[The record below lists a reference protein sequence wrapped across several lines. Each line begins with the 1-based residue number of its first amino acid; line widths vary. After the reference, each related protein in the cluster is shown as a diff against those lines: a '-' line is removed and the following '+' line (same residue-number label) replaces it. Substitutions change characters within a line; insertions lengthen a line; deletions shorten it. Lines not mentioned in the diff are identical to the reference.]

1 MERLRHIT
9 AAEVELRRLF
19 PLIAL
24 SSALIASAA
33 HADAPMILLDPGQL
47 PFDLGP
53 GHPANSPARQSN
65 SPNAAWNSASNTAN
79 SSSTRENQPSNPE
92 NEQRLIITADG
103 GVMGYY
109 ATNAGGVLN
118 LFDING
124 RRIAYRPAKG
134 TRSLFTTSGQ
144 WCGTVDG
151 SGGAMILAVTRS
163 CAARFRN

>member
-1 MERLRHIT
+1 MRL
-9 AAEVELRRLF
+9 VL
-19 PLIAL
+19 PLILAL
-24 SSALIASAA
+24 SAA
-33 HADAPMILLDPGQL
+33 PFDATRADAPMILLDPGQL

-65 SPNAAWNSASNTAN
+65 SPHAAWNSASNTAN
-79 SSSTRENQPSNPE
+79 SSAARENRPSNPD

-103 GVMGYY
+103 SVMGYY

-118 LFDING
+118 LFDTQG
-124 RRIAYRPAKG
+124 RRVAYRPARG

-151 SGGAMILAVTRS
+151 SGGGMILGVTRS
-163 CAARFRN
+163 CAGRFGN